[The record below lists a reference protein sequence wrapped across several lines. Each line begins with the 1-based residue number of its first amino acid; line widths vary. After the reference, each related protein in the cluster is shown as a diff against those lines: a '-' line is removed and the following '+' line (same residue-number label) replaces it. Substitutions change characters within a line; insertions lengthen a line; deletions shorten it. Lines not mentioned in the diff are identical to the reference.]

1 MAIIETQRE
10 DIQALEGLHLFHF
23 ATSNCSQR
31 VRLML
36 HEKGVRWESHHVNLA
51 EGENATPEFIALNP
65 NGVVPVLVHDGVT
78 HIESNDIIQ
87 YVDEKFEGPR
97 LSPSSDDDIMF
108 LSETLK
114 RSSDFQGALKL
125 LTHEFL
131 FKPVRRMNEDQLA
144 KYAVGTKNEK
154 LIAFMKEFS
163 SKEGFGKAKISAA
176 VAEVEDLLAYLEQ
189 RLDDCS
195 WRSGDEFGLADISWV
210 VNLHRFQHM
219 KYPLERYKNVV
230 SWLESMRSRPSFVPA
245 ISRFESAK
253 MMNLFKGYTFVRRLK
268 GTSVR
273 SYLED

>member
-10 DIQALEGLHLFHF
+10 DIRSLQGLHLFHF

-36 HEKGVRWESHHVNLA
+36 HEKGIRWESHHVNLA
-51 EGENATPEFIALNP
+51 DGENATPEFIALNP

-87 YVDEKFEGPR
+87 YVDEQFEGPK
-97 LSPSSDDDIMF
+97 LSPSRDDDIVF
-108 LSETLK
+108 LEETLK

-131 FKPVRRMNEDQLA
+131 FKPVRRMNDEQLA
-144 KYAVGTKNEK
+144 RYAEGTKNEK
-154 LIAFMKEFS
+154 LIAFMTEFS
-163 SKEGFGKAKISAA
+163 SKEGFGKTKISAA
-176 VAEVEDLLAYLEQ
+176 VAEVEDLLSYLEG
-189 RLDDCS
+189 RLSDRE
-195 WRSGDEFGLADISWV
+195 WLSGQEFGLADISWV

-219 KYPLERYKNVV
+219 KYPIERYTNVTN
-230 SWLESMRSRPSFVPA
+230 WLEKMRARPSFEPA

-273 SYLED
+273 SYLAA